1 MNSFLSDFLSYF
13 LPDIVLPAWMQAL
26 VSIICLTFFFKLIL
40 AVAGLF
46 GHGRY

>member
-13 LPDIVLPAWMQAL
+13 LPDITLPAWMQAL
-26 VSIICLTFFFKLIL
+26 VGIICLTFFFKLIL